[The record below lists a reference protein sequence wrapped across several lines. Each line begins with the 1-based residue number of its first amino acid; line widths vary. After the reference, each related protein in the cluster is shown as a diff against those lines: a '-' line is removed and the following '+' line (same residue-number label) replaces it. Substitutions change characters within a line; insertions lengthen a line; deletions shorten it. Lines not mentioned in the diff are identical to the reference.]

1 MILVVCSHGWVLNDT
16 SCYYVET
23 NLTNKLGFWHARIWC
38 RRSGSL
44 LTSVLSQKENDF
56 LDQLINK
63 TNLPPNET
71 LFIGLRKKNGKFS
84 WTDQQ
89 PYNYTNWY
97 NNLENGN
104 LENSGNSSRRLCT
117 YYNPAHQWQLTG
129 KCSTKRLFI
138 CKRRAQ
144 SIEGSAPI
152 NGTGIQ

>member
-23 NLTNKLGFWHARIWC
+23 NLTNKLGFWPARRWC
-38 RRSGSL
+38 NQSGSL

-56 LDQLINK
+56 LDQLINE
-63 TNLPPNET
+63 TNLPSDET
-71 LFIGLRKKNGKFS
+71 LYIGLRKRHGHQFS
-84 WTDQQ
+84 WTDKQ

-97 NNLENGN
+97 NNLDQLNETEIVNP
-104 LENSGNSSRRLCT
+104 SKRLCT

-138 CKRRAQ
+138 CKRRTQ

-152 NGTGIQ
+152 NGTGI